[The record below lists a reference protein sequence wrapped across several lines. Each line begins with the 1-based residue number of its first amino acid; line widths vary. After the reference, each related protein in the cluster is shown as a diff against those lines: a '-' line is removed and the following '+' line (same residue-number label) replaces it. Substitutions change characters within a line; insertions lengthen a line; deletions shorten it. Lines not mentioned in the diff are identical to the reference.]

1 MAFTLND
8 VGRNIKAIRLSR
20 NSQSRPEKPLLQF
33 ELAQKAGIPASSLCN
48 IENGKYRN
56 PTWEILSKI
65 AGALECDVS
74 DFFAPQ
80 VRQTSPSEIALREL
94 VETIV
99 KEKLE
104 SLLREKQIRRVA
116 P

>member
-8 VGRNIKAIRLSR
+8 LGRNIKAIRLSR
-20 NSQSRPEKPLLQF
+20 KSYSKPEKPLLQF

-56 PTWEILSKI
+56 PTWEILNKI
-65 AGALECDVS
+65 AKALNCDIS
-74 DFFAPQ
+74 EFFVLQRKEP
-80 VRQTSPSEIALREL
+80 SPSEIALREL

-99 KEKLE
+99 REKME
-104 SLLREKQIRRVA
+104 SILREKKVRRVV